1 MFKNI
6 LAFSLA
12 TILVLGCGGGGG
24 GGPTI
29 ERNAFVVGEL
39 PLQTPVHGRNAPII
53 DFDGSLRVGAGVA
66 PELSQLETTGAR
78 GEVSVS
84 SGHVR
89 DGAGRDAL
97 VEFLKPFVETGP
109 SKSIAG
115 LPTYS
120 SPPVVRAAQG
130 TSAEQMDYAV
140 RAVQIINAY
149 LPRDKRISFSSSP
162 SPPGVGTYEV
172 PPGEI
177 FIDFAPPGEWNP
189 PSTRPVGQEPR
200 GTSRSAFTYSQNPET
215 GETTYG
221 GREHSRIWIDSDR
234 IREFSDEAISAPG
247 A

>member
-1 MFKNI
+1 MPNRRGEGLRNPEPKPSHPGCRLCGITGRNHACRRGGCGRTRGFSPANLSEFQWLFMGGVRIARRSSIDCRILLQGLDFAFHHTITGEDLMFKNI

-89 DGAGRDAL
+89 DGA
-97 VEFLKPFVETGP
+97 V
-109 SKSIAG
+109 
-115 LPTYS
+115 
-120 SPPVVRAAQG
+120 
-130 TSAEQMDYAV
+130 
-140 RAVQIINAY
+140 
-149 LPRDKRISFSSSP
+149 
-162 SPPGVGTYEV
+162 GVLLS
-172 PPGEI
+172 
-177 FIDFAPPGEWNP
+177 N
-189 PSTRPVGQEPR
+189 S
-200 GTSRSAFTYSQNPET
+200 
-215 GETTYG
+215 
-221 GREHSRIWIDSDR
+221 
-234 IREFSDEAISAPG
+234 
-247 A
+247 